1 MTKGKPS
8 NALIAAARRELKRR
22 AAAAGL
28 APFVTFTYPAYEM
41 GWVHA
46 EICATLDRFLADVAA
61 KRGPRLIICLPP
73 RAGKSELISRRFP
86 AYALGRFP
94 DMSIIATSYSA
105 ELSTGFSKDVQ
116 RIIDSDEYAA
126 VFPDVTISGK
136 GKPGAG
142 FMRQADKF
150 EIVDHRGAYL
160 SAGVG
165 GSITGRGA
173 DILIV
178 DDPLSN
184 WDDARSQKVR
194 DSLWDWY
201 TSTAYTRL
209 SPGGGVIVMCTRW
222 HLDDLIGRLI
232 AAQNEG
238 QGDTWEVVNYPAIA
252 EHDEPHRKC
261 GEALH
266 PERFPLS
273 ELLQKKKAVGAKV
286 WASLYQ
292 QHPVPDGGALFKSE
306 WLRYWKP
313 EDLPGR
319 YDAMCAS
326 WDMTFKDSA
335 GSDYVVGQ
343 IWGRKAANFYLL
355 DQVRGRMDFVRTRE
369 AFEALAAKWPQVHR
383 KLVEDKANGPAIIS
397 ALRERITGI
406 VPITPKESKESR
418 AAAVTTFFEAGNV
431 YLPPPDLYPWVKS
444 ELIPELLSFPAA
456 AHDDQVD
463 CVSQALNDLKGSGW
477 RINPRL
483 LRR

>member
-1 MTKGKPS
+1 
-8 NALIAAARRELKRR
+8 
-22 AAAAGL
+22 
-28 APFVTFTYPAYEM
+28 
-41 GWVHA
+41 
-46 EICATLDRFLADVAA
+46 
-61 KRGPRLIICLPP
+61 
-73 RAGKSELISRRFP
+73 
-86 AYALGRFP
+86 
-94 DMSIIATSYSA
+94 
-105 ELSTGFSKDVQ
+105 
-116 RIIDSDEYAA
+116 
-126 VFPDVTISGK
+126 
-136 GKPGAG
+136 
-142 FMRQADKF
+142 
-150 EIVDHRGAYL
+150 
-160 SAGVG
+160 
-165 GSITGRGA
+165 
-173 DILIV
+173 
-178 DDPLSN
+178 
-184 WDDARSQKVR
+184 
-194 DSLWDWY
+194 
-201 TSTAYTRL
+201 
-209 SPGGGVIVMCTRW
+209 MCTRW

-252 EHDEPHRKC
+252 EHDEPHRKA

-313 EDLPGR
+313 DELPAR
-319 YDAMCAS
+319 FDAMAAS

-335 GSDYVVGQ
+335 GADYVVGQ
-343 IWGRKAANFYLL
+343 IWGRKGANFYLL

-397 ALRERITGI
+397 ALKERVAGI
-406 VPITPKESKESR
+406 VPVTPRESKEAR
-418 AAAVTTFFEAGNV
+418 AFAVTTFFEAGNV
-431 YLPPPDLYPWVKS
+431 YLPPPDLYPWVKT

-463 CVSQALNDLKGSGW
+463 SLSQALNDMKGGGW
-477 RINPRL
+477 HINPRL